1 MKTQGDLIMKKK
13 ALSFIAA
20 VFVIIAASAGFAA
33 TDQVVRIPYLVNAGG
48 WSTGLA
54 ITNLSNSTI
63 TDLTLDLVKQDG
75 TWHSLPFMIDVEA
88 SDLSHDVKAGP
99 TGYNYR
105 SNLGDLSPYAMLV
118 DFLGTLYGASLPDS
132 RMWGEIW
139 HFGSQAFAVTVF
151 VMNVTTGQAE
161 GFGFHPFFSET
172 RPHTFPTYAPIP
184 VSVDAENPE

>member
-1 MKTQGDLIMKKK
+1 MKKR
-13 ALSFIAA
+13 ALSFFAA
-20 VFVIIAASAGFAA
+20 AFVMAAASVGFAA
-33 TDQVVRIPYLVNAGG
+33 TYQVVRIPYVVNAGG

-54 ITNLSNSTI
+54 ITNLSDSTI
-63 TDLTLDLVKQDG
+63 TDLTLDLVKQNG
-75 TWHSLPFMIDVEA
+75 SWHSLPSPVAVSA
-88 SDLSHDVKAGP
+88 SDVSRDVKAGP

-105 SNLGDLSPYAMLV
+105 SNLGDLPPYAMMV

-132 RMWGEIW
+132 RMWCEIW
-139 HFGSQAFAVTVF
+139 YSGTDAFAVTVF

-172 RPHTFPTYAPIP
+172 RVHTFPTYSPIP